1 MTFATLLQDTVLSSG
16 RKIVHVDLE
25 CEVGLEEANHSS
37 DPAWAADAEA
47 WVEGKVVVTDGQEF
61 SAEEMA
67 EIQSLIEAEVASDP
81 EGVAESLGLC
91 EC

>member
-1 MTFATLLQDTVLSSG
+1 MTLTTLIQDTTLASG
-16 RKIVHVDLE
+16 RYIAHVDLE

-61 SAEEMA
+61 TAEEMA
-67 EIQSLIEAEVASDP
+67 EIQSLIEAEVSEDP
-81 EGVAESLGLC
+81 ERVACDLGLC
-91 EC
+91 E